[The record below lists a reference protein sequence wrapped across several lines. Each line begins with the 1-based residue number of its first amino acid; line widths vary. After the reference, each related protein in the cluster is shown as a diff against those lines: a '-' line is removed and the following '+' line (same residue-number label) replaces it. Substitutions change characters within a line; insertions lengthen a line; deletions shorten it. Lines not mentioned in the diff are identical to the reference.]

1 MGVRCWVLGEN
12 IGFTQHPF
20 SLVTASPGHVIS
32 RFKMTGRVLVLNA
45 SFEPVNVCTER
56 RAVVMIFKGIARM
69 EEHNGHMLHS
79 ARITMH
85 APSVIRLVEYIHI
98 PYKSRSLSRKNI
110 LLRDHSTCQYCGR
123 QFSPSELTLDHVF
136 PRSRGGESTW
146 DNLVACCKRCNHQKG
161 SRTPEEARMHLVRRP
176 RAFSLHV
183 NRQIMRFIGRADE
196 TWRKYLFY
204 ESGGGED

>member
-1 MGVRCWVLGEN
+1 
-12 IGFTQHPF
+12 
-20 SLVTASPGHVIS
+20 
-32 RFKMTGRVLVLNA
+32 MTGRVLVLNA

-123 QFSPSELTLDHVF
+123 QSSPSELTLDHVL
-136 PRSRGGESTW
+136 PRSRGGANTW
-146 DNLVACCKRCNHQKG
+146 LNTVAACGGCNQRKG
-161 SRTPEEARMHLVRRP
+161 DRTPSEARMPLRTAPAVP
-176 RAFSLHV
+176 TWDALSL
-183 NRQIMRFIGRADE
+183 R
-196 TWRKYLFY
+196 
-204 ESGGGED
+204 

>member
-1 MGVRCWVLGEN
+1 
-12 IGFTQHPF
+12 
-20 SLVTASPGHVIS
+20 
-32 RFKMTGRVLVLNA
+32 MTGRVLVLNA
-45 SFEPVNVCTER
+45 SYEPVNVCTER

-123 QFSPSELTLDHVF
+123 QFTPSELTLDHVL
-136 PRSRGGESTW
+136 PRSRGGAAPWATPG
-146 DNLVACCKRCNHQKG
+146 ACRQRGNPHKG
-161 SRTPEEARMHLVRRP
+161 TRP
-176 RAFSLHV
+176 P
-183 NRQIMRFIGRADE
+183 
-196 TWRKYLFY
+196 
-204 ESGGGED
+204 